1 MLTMSCIS
9 CGRSGKGEYT
19 RITQEEAAQM
29 MEQDDGHVIVDVR
42 RQDEYDSGHIPGAI
56 LLPNETIADQPP
68 EVLPDREQIILIYCR
83 SGNRSKQAAQKLA
96 DMGYTHVYE
105 FGGVNT
111 WSGELVTT
119 ENAVTKKMAYE
130 GVNNYCHSHYDWS
143 VAEENPDVM
152 YVRMGE
158 ESDTAYQVIFR
169 SYTGAFVYFT
179 VDKASGMT
187 SMKEVVPNLGV
198 ESDAGEFSLY
208 DYLNE
213 SD

>member
-1 MLTMSCIS
+1 MQFYGGGCLKKLICVMMIVLMMGVMLQGCGSKDTSADYPPSSEIS
-9 CGRSGKGEYT
+9 GT
-19 RITQEEAAQM
+19 DVITAE
-29 MEQDDGHVIVDVR
+29 IV
-42 RQDEYDSGHIPGAI
+42 
-56 LLPNETIADQPP
+56 
-68 EVLPDREQIILIYCR
+68 
-83 SGNRSKQAAQKLA
+83 
-96 DMGYTHVYE
+96 
-105 FGGVNT
+105 
-111 WSGELVTT
+111 
-119 ENAVTKKMAYE
+119 YE
-130 GVNNYCHSHYDWS
+130 GVNNYCHTHYDWS
-143 VAEENPDVM
+143 IAEENPDIM

-169 SYTGAFVYFT
+169 SYTGAFVYFI

>member
-1 MLTMSCIS
+1 MVLLMMGVMLQG
-9 CGRSGKGEYT
+9 CGSSDTTADNPPSSEASGAEVPENG
-19 RITQEEAAQM
+19 ITAE
-29 MEQDDGHVIVDVR
+29 
-42 RQDEYDSGHIPGAI
+42 
-56 LLPNETIADQPP
+56 
-68 EVLPDREQIILIYCR
+68 
-83 SGNRSKQAAQKLA
+83 
-96 DMGYTHVYE
+96 
-105 FGGVNT
+105 
-111 WSGELVTT
+111 
-119 ENAVTKKMAYE
+119 MAFE

-143 VAEENPDVM
+143 IAEENPDIM

-169 SYTGAFVYFT
+169 SYTGAFVHFT

>member
-1 MLTMSCIS
+1 MKKLICVMMIVLMMGVMLQGCGSKDTSADYPPSSEIS
-9 CGRSGKGEYT
+9 GT
-19 RITQEEAAQM
+19 DVITAE
-29 MEQDDGHVIVDVR
+29 IV
-42 RQDEYDSGHIPGAI
+42 
-56 LLPNETIADQPP
+56 
-68 EVLPDREQIILIYCR
+68 
-83 SGNRSKQAAQKLA
+83 
-96 DMGYTHVYE
+96 
-105 FGGVNT
+105 
-111 WSGELVTT
+111 
-119 ENAVTKKMAYE
+119 YE
-130 GVNNYCHSHYDWS
+130 GVNNYCHTHYDWS
-143 VAEENPDVM
+143 IAEENPDIM

>member
-1 MLTMSCIS
+1 MKKLICVMMIVLMMVAMLQG
-9 CGRSGKGEYT
+9 CGSKAGKADNSPSRETSGAEVPENG
-19 RITQEEAAQM
+19 ITAE
-29 MEQDDGHVIVDVR
+29 I
-42 RQDEYDSGHIPGAI
+42 
-56 LLPNETIADQPP
+56 
-68 EVLPDREQIILIYCR
+68 
-83 SGNRSKQAAQKLA
+83 
-96 DMGYTHVYE
+96 VYE
-105 FGGVNT
+105 GI
-111 WSGELVTT
+111 
-119 ENAVTKKMAYE
+119 
-130 GVNNYCHSHYDWS
+130 NNYCHTHYDWS
-143 VAEENPDVM
+143 IAEENPDIM

-198 ESDAGEFSLY
+198 ESDVGEFSLY

>member
-1 MLTMSCIS
+1 MRNNMKQIVYSFLFIALLLCSCHPS
-9 CGRSGKGEYT
+9 SPKSE
-19 RITQEEAAQM
+19 ITAE
-29 MEQDDGHVIVDVR
+29 
-42 RQDEYDSGHIPGAI
+42 
-56 LLPNETIADQPP
+56 
-68 EVLPDREQIILIYCR
+68 
-83 SGNRSKQAAQKLA
+83 
-96 DMGYTHVYE
+96 
-105 FGGVNT
+105 
-111 WSGELVTT
+111 
-119 ENAVTKKMAYE
+119 MAYE

-187 SMKEVVPNLGV
+187 TMKEVVPNVDV

-208 DYLNE
+208 DYLHV

>member
-1 MLTMSCIS
+1 
-9 CGRSGKGEYT
+9 
-19 RITQEEAAQM
+19 M

-130 GVNNYCHSHYDWS
+130 GVNNYCHSRYDWS

-169 SYTGAFVYFT
+169 SYTGSFVYFN

-187 SMKEVVPNLGV
+187 TMKEVVPNVDV

-208 DYLNE
+208 DYLHV

>member
-1 MLTMSCIS
+1 MQFYGGGCLKKLICVMMIVLMMGVMLQGCGSKDTSADYPPSSEIS
-9 CGRSGKGEYT
+9 GT
-19 RITQEEAAQM
+19 DVITAE
-29 MEQDDGHVIVDVR
+29 IV
-42 RQDEYDSGHIPGAI
+42 
-56 LLPNETIADQPP
+56 
-68 EVLPDREQIILIYCR
+68 
-83 SGNRSKQAAQKLA
+83 
-96 DMGYTHVYE
+96 
-105 FGGVNT
+105 
-111 WSGELVTT
+111 
-119 ENAVTKKMAYE
+119 YE
-130 GVNNYCHSHYDWS
+130 GVNNYCHTHYDWS
-143 VAEENPDVM
+143 IAEENPDIM

>member
-1 MLTMSCIS
+1 MMVAMLQG
-9 CGRSGKGEYT
+9 CGSKAGKADNSPSRETSGAEVPKNG
-19 RITQEEAAQM
+19 ITAE
-29 MEQDDGHVIVDVR
+29 
-42 RQDEYDSGHIPGAI
+42 
-56 LLPNETIADQPP
+56 
-68 EVLPDREQIILIYCR
+68 
-83 SGNRSKQAAQKLA
+83 
-96 DMGYTHVYE
+96 
-105 FGGVNT
+105 
-111 WSGELVTT
+111 
-119 ENAVTKKMAYE
+119 MAFE

-169 SYTGAFVYFT
+169 SYTGSFVYFN

-187 SMKEVVPNLGV
+187 TMKEVVPNVDV

-208 DYLNE
+208 DYLHL

>member
-1 MLTMSCIS
+1 MVVLMIGAMLQGCGSKDTSADYPPSSEIS
-9 CGRSGKGEYT
+9 GTDG
-19 RITQEEAAQM
+19 ITAE
-29 MEQDDGHVIVDVR
+29 
-42 RQDEYDSGHIPGAI
+42 
-56 LLPNETIADQPP
+56 
-68 EVLPDREQIILIYCR
+68 
-83 SGNRSKQAAQKLA
+83 
-96 DMGYTHVYE
+96 
-105 FGGVNT
+105 
-111 WSGELVTT
+111 
-119 ENAVTKKMAYE
+119 MAFE
-130 GVNNYCHSHYDWS
+130 GVNNYCHTHYDWS
-143 VAEENPDVM
+143 IAEKNPDIM